1 MLTEEYQKL
10 VVKSPSPELAKN
22 IQYIQYMDFVEID
35 RDKVPVA
42 DIDEIWAVLE
52 DQCEE
57 SLKEVKKIRGE
68 IPVAIQLFTMPH
80 PENKRYT
87 QFGWKAWVKKP

>member
-1 MLTEEYQKL
+1 MLTEEYQNL
-10 VVKSPSPELAKN
+10 VVKRPPPELAKN
-22 IQYIQYMDFVEID
+22 VQYMDFVEID
-35 RDKVPVA
+35 RATIPVS

-57 SLKEVKKIRGE
+57 SLKEIKRMRNEV
-68 IPVAIQLFTMPH
+68 PVAIQLFTMPH

>member
-10 VVKSPSPELAKN
+10 VVEKPPPELKKN
-22 IQYIQYMDFVEID
+22 IQYMDFVEID
-35 RDKVPVA
+35 RDKTPVA

-52 DQCEE
+52 TQCEE
-57 SLKEVKKIRGE
+57 SLEEIKKIRGE
-68 IPVAIQLFTMPH
+68 VPVAIQLFTMPH